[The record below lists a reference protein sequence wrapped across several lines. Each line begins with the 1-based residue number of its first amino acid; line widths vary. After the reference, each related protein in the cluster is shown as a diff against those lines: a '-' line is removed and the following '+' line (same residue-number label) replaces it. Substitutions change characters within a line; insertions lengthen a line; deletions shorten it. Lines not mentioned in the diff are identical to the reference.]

1 MDFNKTLFLLQRQN
15 TQISFFQPGM
25 AVFQGPLSPS
35 LHTPRYREHS
45 VSHSWTIPQPEFKS
59 TFSNMAAESA
69 QYSPAPDSPV
79 GVLSMVEMGSLFRMA
94 LYVPL
99 CSEDGA

>member
-1 MDFNKTLFLLQRQN
+1 MDFNKNLSLLQRQN

-35 LHTPRYREHS
+35 LHTPWYRERS
-45 VSHSWTIPQPEFKS
+45 VSDSWAIPQPEFKS
-59 TFSNMAAESA
+59 TLSNMAAESA
-69 QYSPAPDSPV
+69 QYSPTPGSPI
-79 GVLSMVEMGSLFRMA
+79 GVFSMVEMGSLFRMA
-94 LYVPL
+94 LNVAL